1 MTPIEGG
8 EDISRR
14 ADHWY
19 DPNVVDALREVH
31 GLKPLDLANRSEVP
45 RRITSLRVLRAN
57 PWFSSLLT
65 AIGISSIGDPLT
77 QVATLVLIYTA
88 TNHDARIVALAFIVQ
103 ALATIVMSSVLC
115 GVADKLPRKP
125 LIVTLELIRAAILLA
140 TPALTQ
146 VDKAVEPLEHRR
158 RALFPIRLVLV

>member
-65 AIGISSIGDPLT
+65 AIGISSIGDTLT

-88 TNHDARIVALAFIVQ
+88 THHDARIVALAFIVQ
-103 ALATIVMSSVLC
+103 ALTTISMSSVLG
-115 GVADKLPRKP
+115 GVRDKLPRKA
-125 LIVTLELIRAAILLA
+125 LIVILSALRAANLIA
-140 TPALTQ
+140 P
-146 VDKAVEPLEHRR
+146 PLVSHV
-158 RALFPIRLVLV
+158 A